1 MSFVCSSFHSFGP
14 AHFLKERSPNVLR
27 LLKLECFSKS
37 VSIEDLRLYL
47 EAGFSSKRSDIYR
60 MEQYR

>member
-1 MSFVCSSFHSFGP
+1 MSFGSSFHSFGP
-14 AHFLKERSPNVLR
+14 AHLKERSPVLR

-47 EAGFSSKRSDIYR
+47 EAGFSSKRSDI
-60 MEQYR
+60 

>member
-1 MSFVCSSFHSFGP
+1 MSFGSSFHSFGP
-14 AHFLKERSPNVLR
+14 AHLKERSPNVLR

-47 EAGFSSKRSDIYR
+47 EAGFSSKRSDI
-60 MEQYR
+60 